1 MSSNRSNVKG
11 EAGNQRV
18 LYPPDNKSK
27 SNPAKETLRF
37 EEHLVWLENQIQM
50 KYGAYSVL
58 IEGTPLPE
66 LVHPVWQRPG
76 QSSQPRTTRRSNQS
90 SAREDAKDEQDEEAP
105 DQTGMTLEIY
115 NNRYNAID
123 REIAERNKTLPL
135 VVGYVIS
142 TFSTEFLTYINNN
155 ETVKRQ

>member
-37 EEHLVWLENQIQM
+37 AEHLTWLENQIQM
-50 KYGAYSVL
+50 KYGKYSVL

-66 LVHPVWQRPG
+66 LVHPVWQRT
-76 QSSQPRTTRRSNQS
+76 SQ
-90 SAREDAKDEQDEEAP
+90 
-105 DQTGMTLEIY
+105 
-115 NNRYNAID
+115 
-123 REIAERNKTLPL
+123 
-135 VVGYVIS
+135 
-142 TFSTEFLTYINNN
+142 
-155 ETVKRQ
+155 